1 MLKKRLCYSQNYKQY
16 LYVFFLIY
24 YFVYSTLA
32 VRIVK
37 LLRESVMKNYK
48 VIALATVLSFSFLA
62 QANESEAVVVEASME
77 NVLEVGRENQQLS
90 AASQSRIDSTERQ
103 TDKIV
108 NEYKVV
114 AKQVEGLKL
123 YNEQKRIQIQA
134 QLDLMDKLDEQLVQ
148 VVVMQ
153 RQIPPL
159 AQRMLEGLEQFVAL
173 DTPFYIDERMER
185 LDIVR
190 SSLSN
195 PKITASEQVRQILEA
210 YNIEAEYG
218 RKISS
223 YEDTI
228 VIDGKEMV
236 VNVLVVG
243 RIGMF
248 YQTKDEQQSGVWN
261 NETNDWEEVSGY
273 RTAIRDGIRM
283 AKKLAPTDMLLLP
296 VSKGGA

>member
-32 VRIVK
+32 GRIVK

-123 YNEQKRIQIQA
+123 YNEQKRIQIKA
-134 QLDLMDKLDEQLVQ
+134 QLELMDKLDDQLDQ

-159 AQRMLEGLEQFVAL
+159 AQRMLESLENFINL
-173 DTPFYIDERMER
+173 DTPFRIEERQNRID
-185 LDIVR
+185 LVR
-190 SSLSN
+190 ASLAK
-195 PKITASEQVRQILEA
+195 PKVTASEHVRQVLEA

-218 RKISS
+218 RKIDS
-223 YEDTI
+223 YEAT
-228 VIDGKEMV
+228 VEGKV
-236 VNVLVVG
+236 VNILVVG

-248 YQTKDEQQSGVWN
+248 YQTKDETETGVWN
-261 NETNDWEEVSGY
+261 NDSQSWEIIDGY
-273 RTAIRDGIRM
+273 RRPVRDGIRM
-283 AKKLAPTDMLLLP
+283 AKKLAPTDMLTIP
-296 VSKGGA
+296 VLKGGA

>member
-16 LYVFFLIY
+16 IYVFFLIY

-123 YNEQKRIQIQA
+123 YNEQKRIQIKA
-134 QLDLMDKLDEQLVQ
+134 QLELMDKLDDQLDQ

-159 AQRMLEGLEQFVAL
+159 AQRMLESLENFINL
-173 DTPFYIDERMER
+173 DTPFRIEERQNRID
-185 LDIVR
+185 LVR
-190 SSLSN
+190 ASLAK
-195 PKITASEQVRQILEA
+195 PKVTASEQVRQVLEA

-218 RKISS
+218 RKIDS
-223 YEDTI
+223 YEAT
-228 VIDGKEMV
+228 VEGKV
-236 VNVLVVG
+236 VNILVVG

-248 YQTKDEQQSGVWN
+248 YQTKDETETGVWN
-261 NETNDWEEVSGY
+261 NDSQSWEIIDGY
-273 RTAIRDGIRM
+273 RRPVRDGIRM
-283 AKKLAPTDMLLLP
+283 AKKLAPTDMLTIP
-296 VSKGGA
+296 VLKGGA